1 MLSFELIDCPPKQYP
16 ISSSNIQPYPTSSN
30 NIQLKQMIIYN
41 VTVKV
46 THAIAGEWVRWMKE
60 EHMQQLIDTGLFYE
74 SRLCKLLEL
83 DEEDGLTY
91 VAQYF
96 CDSMDDYQDYI
107 KKYAPIMRDRGF
119 KKFGDQFIA
128 FRTLMQVEG

>member
-1 MLSFELIDCPPKQYP
+1 
-16 ISSSNIQPYPTSSN
+16 
-30 NIQLKQMIIYN
+30 MIIYN

-46 THAIAGEWVRWMKE
+46 THAIAADWVRWMKE
-60 EHMQQLIDTGLFYE
+60 EHMQQLIDTGLFYD

-83 DEEDGLTY
+83 DEADGLTY

-96 CDSMDDYQDYI
+96 CDSTEDYQDYI
-107 KKYAPIMRDRGF
+107 KKYAPTLRDRSF
-119 KKFGDQFIA
+119 QKFGDQFIA